1 MDWRKIPS
9 LQALRAFEAA
19 ARLQSFSK
27 AAEELN
33 VTHAAIAQHVRGL
46 EAEFSESLIVR
57 QGRGIV
63 TTQAG
68 VQLANNLRDGFSIIA
83 AGVEQLR
90 VLRSGRPL
98 QISVTPTFAA
108 HWLMPRIG
116 EFWTKHPDIKVN
128 INPNTD
134 IVDLKNDGVDLA
146 IRFGNS
152 DDWPKLDTE
161 LLTHGDFWVVAHPD
175 LIKSNDPACL
185 QDVLGLPWLF
195 EDYMR
200 ERVLILEQEDIDLN
214 DADITLLGTNEMVIS
229 AVEAGLGLT
238 MMTKALI
245 ENEVK
250 TGRLQKICEFKQ
262 EGLGYHMVTIP
273 DRENRELKIFRNWL
287 RTTASV
293 SED

>member
-19 ARLQSFSK
+19 ARNQSFSK
-27 AAEELN
+27 AADELN

-63 TTQAG
+63 TTPAG
-68 VQLANNLRDGFSIIA
+68 MQLANSLRDGFATIAEGIEDIRSINA
-83 AGVEQLR
+83 E
-90 VLRSGRPL
+90 RPL

-116 EFWTKHPDIKVN
+116 DFWTKHPDITVN

-134 IVDLKNDGVDLA
+134 LVDLKNDGVDLA
-146 IRFGNS
+146 IRFGNRE
-152 DDWPKLDTE
+152 DWPKLDTE

-175 LIKSNDPACL
+175 LVKDINPTCL
-185 QDVLGLPWLF
+185 QDVVGLPWLF

-200 ERVLILEQEDIDLN
+200 ERVTMLETEGINLEDAN
-214 DADITLLGTNEMVIS
+214 ITLLGTNEMVIS
-229 AVEAGLGLT
+229 ATESGLGVT
-238 MMTKALI
+238 MITKALI

-250 TGRLQKICEFKQ
+250 SGRLQKICEFKQ
-262 EGLGYHMVTIP
+262 DGLGYHMVTLP
-273 DRENRELKIFRNWL
+273 GREHRGLNTFRSWL
-287 RTTASV
+287 RWSAST
-293 SED
+293 SES